1 MDIKQIIYNQENYFN
16 TSYVKVYNMLHYIV
30 VELLSNC
37 LKMFVF
43 QIIHYFS
50 APTAKK
56 DQTSTTI
63 DTIQLAHTS
72 RPRPTSNQQTE
83 NIHIHIRKGI
93 SGPHYRQV
101 VFIETL
107 IELLRAH

>member
-16 TSYVKVYNMLHYIV
+16 TFYVKVYNMLHYIV
-30 VELLSNC
+30 VEWLSNC

-93 SGPHYRQV
+93 NGPHYRQV
-101 VFIETL
+101 VFIETV
-107 IELLRAH
+107 IEL

>member
-1 MDIKQIIYNQENYFN
+1 MHYFD
-16 TSYVKVYNMLHYIV
+16 TSYVKVYNILHYII
-30 VELLSNC
+30 VEWLSNC

-43 QIIHYFS
+43 HIFHYFS

-63 DTIQLAHTS
+63 DTIQLAHAS
-72 RPRPTSNQQTE
+72 RPRPTNNQQTE

-93 SGPHYRQV
+93 NGPHYRQV

-107 IELLRAH
+107 IEL

>member
-16 TSYVKVYNMLHYIV
+16 TFYVKVYNMLHYIV
-30 VELLSNC
+30 VEWLSNC

-93 SGPHYRQV
+93 NGPHYRQV

-107 IELLRAH
+107 IEL

>member
-1 MDIKQIIYNQENYFN
+1 MDIKLIIYNQENYFH
-16 TSYVKVYNMLHYIV
+16 TFYVKVYNMLHYIV
-30 VELLSNC
+30 VEWLSNC

-107 IELLRAH
+107 IELLRAQ

>member
-16 TSYVKVYNMLHYIV
+16 TFYVKVYNMLHYIV
-30 VELLSNC
+30 VEWLSNC

-56 DQTSTTI
+56 DKTSTTI

-93 SGPHYRQV
+93 NGPHYRQV

-107 IELLRAH
+107 IEL

>member
-16 TSYVKVYNMLHYIV
+16 TFYVKVYNMLHYIV
-30 VELLSNC
+30 VEWLSNC